1 MHMTAVERTRSQ
13 LSGDNIMVC
22 IRDDNYLNYSYP
34 TELWITRLV
43 LLTLVNQTPVF
54 IHILTNAIR
63 SMQFWWITTTYT
75 QHPSWATFPHFLTEP
90 ASLANHAINTVCC
103 FNTQAT
109 PPLYHVD
116 LIVSLDIHPW
126 RSRACKWLHPRL
138 RSAIPAWTL
147 PSFPPAC
154 YDFSCLRDPGVGH
167 FSMSFLCWIVYC
179 LPYVPFFCCLSSP
192 KLPGS
197 PQHHL
202 VQPRACSTAAV
213 CNQPCG
219 PRTN

>member
-1 MHMTAVERTRSQ
+1 MHLTAVERARSQ

-34 TELWITRLV
+34 TELWITWLV

-54 IHILTNAIR
+54 IHISTNAIR
-63 SMQFWWITTTYT
+63 SMQFCWITTTYI
-75 QHPSWATFPHFLTEP
+75 QQPSWATFPHFLTEP

-126 RSRACKWLHPRL
+126 RVKGMQVAAS
-138 RSAIPAWTL
+138 L
-147 PSFPPAC
+147 PSVCSSSLNSPFLP
-154 YDFSCLRDPGVGH
+154 SCLLR
-167 FSMSFLCWIVYC
+167 FLLSQGSRRRTLLHVLSLLDC
-179 LPYVPFFCCLSSP
+179 LLSSLCTVLLFP
-192 KLPGS
+192 LFTKAARLTTAS
-197 PQHHL
+197 P
-202 VQPRACSTAAV
+202 CAA
-213 CNQPCG
+213 
-219 PRTN
+219 